1 MNSLETLIQPAR
13 PSPGPEGLAT
23 PLVGLVVLAAVIA
36 WALKPR
42 RRRDWEDE
50 E

>member
-1 MNSLETLIQPAR
+1 MSALESFVEPAR

-23 PLVGLVVLAAVIA
+23 PLVGLVVLAAVIV

-42 RRRDWEDE
+42 RRDVEEHDE
-50 E
+50 